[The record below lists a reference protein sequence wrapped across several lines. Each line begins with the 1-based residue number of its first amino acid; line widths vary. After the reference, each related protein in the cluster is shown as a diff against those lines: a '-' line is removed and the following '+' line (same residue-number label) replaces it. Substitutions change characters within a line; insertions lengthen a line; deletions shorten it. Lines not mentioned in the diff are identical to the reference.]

1 MLSLLSVLLF
11 VVAALLT
18 LGWFGVVAFTGRAT
32 RSARV
37 TSTPPTTQ
45 LGPESPA
52 VVDLITGDWRLCQ
65 REATSA
71 TLLDLAARRVVTIE
85 EIGPELSL
93 VRLRRGVDASG
104 LRPYE
109 TLVLDHVTRLAVD
122 GVVATGALA
131 EGARNLGRWWK
142 KFQREVIAEA
152 RRLGLSEPRRR
163 GRHQAMLTAATVL
176 PGAAVAL
183 FLASLPIDAP
193 VVEAG
198 FLVCVLLSTRLKVS
212 NPERGT
218 AAGAAAAGRWLGV
231 ADHMA
236 TTGTFADRPAAAVTI
251 WGRPLAYAAALG
263 LTPVAVSSLPLGTEA
278 SATRAWSNVG
288 GMWHPVE
295 VQYGA
300 DGFLGRYY
308 WGHRWLGVV
317 RKSLVAAYLGGML
330 AFWVMVAVAL
340 LLGQVWIWTPVWGGL
355 LGASVPLALALLDGI
370 HRVPVEGQ
378 VLRSRR
384 FEGRNLRSGSS
395 AQHSYWIALDDGH
408 HRTVRAYATDE
419 DTWASMR
426 EGDVVRATVG
436 PRLGWMYQAQVLT
449 RAA

>member
-1 MLSLLSVLLF
+1 MFPLPLSPLSGVWF
-11 VVAALLT
+11 VVAALVT
-18 LGWFGVVAFTGRAT
+18 LGWFGVVALAGRAT
-32 RSARV
+32 LSPRITPA
-37 TSTPPTTQ
+37 PPTTQ

-93 VRLRRGVDASG
+93 VRLRRGVDTSG

-109 TLVLDHVTRLAVD
+109 ILVLDHVTRLAVD

-236 TTGTFADRPAAAVTI
+236 TTGAFAERPAAAVTI

-263 LTPVAVSSLPLGTEA
+263 LTPVAVSSLALGTEA
-278 SATRAWSNVG
+278 SATRA
-288 GMWHPVE
+288 
-295 VQYGA
+295 
-300 DGFLGRYY
+300 
-308 WGHRWLGVV
+308 
-317 RKSLVAAYLGGML
+317 
-330 AFWVMVAVAL
+330 
-340 LLGQVWIWTPVWGGL
+340 
-355 LGASVPLALALLDGI
+355 
-370 HRVPVEGQ
+370 
-378 VLRSRR
+378 
-384 FEGRNLRSGSS
+384 
-395 AQHSYWIALDDGH
+395 
-408 HRTVRAYATDE
+408 
-419 DTWASMR
+419 
-426 EGDVVRATVG
+426 
-436 PRLGWMYQAQVLT
+436 
-449 RAA
+449 